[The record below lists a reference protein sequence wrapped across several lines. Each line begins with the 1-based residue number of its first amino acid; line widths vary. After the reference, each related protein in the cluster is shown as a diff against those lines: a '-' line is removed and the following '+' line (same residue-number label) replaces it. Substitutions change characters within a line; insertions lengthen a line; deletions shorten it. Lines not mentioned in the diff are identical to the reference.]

1 MFENSG
7 LFCTS
12 IHKCAKG
19 KKLWITSECPRS
31 KDRILM
37 LLFIFH
43 KIYSHLFSLKSICN
57 SKFYNIFCLWECLEC
72 LVTLCALEWLLH
84 VGPLMFFQVA
94 SYWEDLVI
102 LWAFKRL
109 LSRVGLVPWWVCW
122 EALVTVFALAWLL
135 SHMGPSC
142 SFKWPG
148 LRLSCHTL
156 SIQNVP
162 WWVCW

>member
-1 MFENSG
+1 MLGSWQSWSEVMTLNTALMQHCMCRVVVVWEKDEVLESWSLINFVKNQAFHIIS
-7 LFCTS
+7 FCACNKNVIFDS
-12 IHKCAKG
+12 CLYG
-19 KKLWITSECPRS
+19 TSECPRS

-84 VGPLMFFQVA
+84 GGPLMFFQVA

-102 LWAFKRL
+102 LWAIKRL
-109 LSRVGLVPWWVCW
+109 LSRVGLVPW
-122 EALVTVFALAWLL
+122 
-135 SHMGPSC
+135 
-142 SFKWPG
+142 
-148 LRLSCHTL
+148 
-156 SIQNVP
+156 
-162 WWVCW
+162 